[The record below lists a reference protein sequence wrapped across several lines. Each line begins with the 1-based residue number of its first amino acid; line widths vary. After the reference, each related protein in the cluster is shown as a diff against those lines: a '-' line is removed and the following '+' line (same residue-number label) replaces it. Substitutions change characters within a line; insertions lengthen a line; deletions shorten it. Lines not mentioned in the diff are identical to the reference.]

1 MVKKKHL
8 RAHYLRNLMNSELY
22 TSEKSL
28 KVLDYAL
35 SDSNLH
41 ALMINVLK
49 GTKQVNVINHIL
61 NKLNLKEHSVKDIAP
76 EKGSIGIDKVRAI
89 KLEMSLKNS
98 TEKKLLVIYN
108 SELLTHEAQNA
119 LLKILEE
126 PTPNLL
132 IILLTENIDSL
143 LPTVQSRC
151 QIIEISKPSKSQ
163 FKQLLIEKGY
173 KISEI
178 DKALAISGGL
188 PDLTLSILNNESTN
202 LTENLEY
209 SKALL
214 KYPLISRLKEV
225 DTLSKN
231 KEQLADVLHAM
242 ELIASSGSKASIT
255 KIGQLDK
262 NWQRILTAV
271 LDAKTNLS
279 HNVNTRLVLTKLM
292 LDIR

>member
-1 MVKKKHL
+1 
-8 RAHYLRNLMNSELY
+8 MNSELY